1 MSAVSVPA
9 SDDYKTEPLAVTLK
23 ELLDVLSAL
32 TDSEEEVV
40 ATLLHMVEGG
50 RVRLVAE
57 RAESF

>member
-1 MSAVSVPA
+1 MSAASAPA
-9 SDDYKTEPLAVTLK
+9 SYETEPIAVTLK

-50 RVRLVAE
+50 RVRLVTEHAE
-57 RAESF
+57 AI

>member
-1 MSAVSVPA
+1 MSAASAPA
-9 SDDYKTEPLAVTLK
+9 RYENEPIAVTLK

-50 RVRLVAE
+50 RVKLVAE
-57 RAESF
+57 RAEAL